1 MVETK
6 KPTIMM
12 TEKQES
18 PRDVSATGRNIEV
31 TQASS
36 LPSHEVSQRSEGNSI
51 DGDDAEV
58 GPQKRLPRKVKAHPH
73 KEDEDETKR
82 QGKGEVRHGSDR
94 LS

>member
-1 MVETK
+1 M
-6 KPTIMM
+6 
-12 TEKQES
+12 
-18 PRDVSATGRNIEV
+18 
-31 TQASS
+31 
-36 LPSHEVSQRSEGNSI
+36 SQRSEGDGI
-51 DGDDAEV
+51 DGNDAEV